1 MKKFTV
7 QDIMDLNPC
16 YSREKISA
24 LGSEMTLVEIC
35 NLNIAA
41 QDIIW
46 VVCRLIHV
54 DAARQF
60 AVDCAEQ
67 VAHFSDD
74 VRVKDCI
81 ETIKR
86 YLTGES
92 TLDELKSAA
101 DAAYA
106 AGAAAYAAYAA
117 GDAAAYAAYAAA
129 DAAAYAA
136 HAAGA
141 AYAAHAANVAA
152 NVAAATYAAGA
163 AAYAAER
170 KWQVER
176 LKELVNAAS

>member
-16 YSREKISA
+16 YSREEISA

-41 QDIIW
+41 RDIIW

-81 ETIKR
+81 DVTKR
-86 YLTGES
+86 HLTGES

-106 AGAAAYAAYAA
+106 AADASYAAATYVANAAY
-117 GDAAAYAAYAAA
+117 AAAYAAYAAA
-129 DAAAYAA
+129 YATSAWTATYVANAAYAAAHAAAYAA
-136 HAAGA
+136 G
-141 AYAAHAANVAA
+141 
-152 NVAAATYAAGA
+152 
-163 AAYAAER
+163 AAER

-176 LKELVNAAS
+176 LKELCIETTS